1 VVSEAFQT
9 LYISNL
15 ASMIGLPSS
24 AIVINDIVEE
34 ETTVILTEKL
44 LLNQTRV
51 VVKGYR
57 MTFTVTATNT
67 SISALSSALVA
78 SQAPLNAILV
88 DRGYTNVLL
97 GSINGRTFTRPT
109 AQPTTMPSNQLLPK
123 KTYPYVII
131 LIVVSS
137 IAIVIAVIAATFY
150 SKPAWKESILS
161 YCLPSNC
168 CNCRRVDEFR

>member
-1 VVSEAFQT
+1 
-9 LYISNL
+9 
-15 ASMIGLPSS
+15 MIGVLPS
-24 AIVINDIVEE
+24 AIVINGVVEE
-34 ETTVILTEKL
+34 QTTVILTENF
-44 LLNQTRV
+44 LLNQTPV

-67 SISALSSALVA
+67 SIAALSSALMA

-109 AQPTTMPSNQLLPK
+109 AQPTTMPSNQLLSK
-123 KTYPYVII
+123 KIYPNVTI

-137 IAIVIAVIAATFY
+137 IAIVIAVIATTFY
-150 SKPAWKESILS
+150 CKPAWKESILS
-161 YCLPSNC
+161 NCPQSNC
-168 CNCRRVDEFR
+168 CNCRRIDEFRYP